1 MSFPSK
7 DEGSVWGMGPPP
19 EGGGQACGLG
29 QTLGTPLP
37 SSQREGTSP
46 DLEGFEE
53 EREVVEGVLWG
64 CEGRP
69 GSPADL
75 DGDTLDYLADEAAMA
90 ILQQLTDR
98 DDLCVR
104 RNPSPESC
112 DSEVSTLWADSQAG
126 PGGGSAGA
134 YGWVGSRLSSTARLP
149 LQEPGGGR
157 AWGSRRRGA
166 QNRSEST
173 VGRQLSF
180 AEGPVGSPSDS
191 ESSDDFSEL
200 HLLSFSLRGKGV
212 GQAKPRGL
220 QGTPRHS
227 SAHVRE
233 TLLCVPGSFL
243 PSSPQRLA
251 SVGVRQAV
259 GELDVPCRKTQ
270 SVVWGKEESRPSY
283 LPGAAAAGGLPQVTP
298 ARKVAQE
305 KKFPGGAS
313 RVAPQGIFPPWGQR
327 GSATALEP
335 TTFPP
340 VSGGPLLG
348 RGKGYSLGPV
358 GTKQSKHSSAGQKSG
373 ARRKKGSLPV
383 LVEEK
388 EPERDPSPEVQVS
401 TRPWSS
407 PLPTQPCTS
416 LGMLPLSLLG
426 ACHQAPWVLR
436 MPEHVW
442 AVSAREHPE
451 LALHVYWDH
460 SLQLASFPSGV
471 GGSAGWGIWF
481 GPGAPLRL
489 WAPKLQC
496 LEPLTP

>member
-1 MSFPSK
+1 M
-7 DEGSVWGMGPPP
+7 
-19 EGGGQACGLG
+19 
-29 QTLGTPLP
+29 
-37 SSQREGTSP
+37 
-46 DLEGFEE
+46 
-53 EREVVEGVLWG
+53 EGVLWG

-112 DSEVSTLWADSQAG
+112 DSEVSTLWAESQAG

-134 YGWVGSRLSSTARLP
+134 YGWVGSRLPSTARLP
-149 LQEPGGGR
+149 FREPGGGR
-157 AWGSRRRGA
+157 AWGSRKRGA
-166 QNRSEST
+166 QNRSEIT

-180 AEGPVGSPSDS
+180 AEGLVGSPSDS

-233 TLLCVPGSFL
+233 TFLRVPGSFL
-243 PSSPQRLA
+243 PSAPQHLA
-251 SVGVRQAV
+251 SAGVRQAV
-259 GELDVPCRKTQ
+259 GELDVSCRKPQ
-270 SVVWGKEESRPSY
+270 SVVWGKEGSRPSY
-283 LPGAAAAGGLPQVTP
+283 LPGAAAAAGGLPQVTP

-305 KKFPGGAS
+305 KKFPGGAC

-327 GSATALEP
+327 VSAPVLEP

-340 VSGGPLLG
+340 VSGVPLLG

-358 GTKQSKHSSAGQKSG
+358 GTKQPKHSSAGQKSG

-388 EPERDPSPEVQVS
+388 EPERDPSLEVQPLTHSPECSSGDGNSNSRAAGVPGQAW
-401 TRPWSS
+401 PWALSQGEA
-407 PLPTQPCTS
+407 LPRGPTPCTLPTS
-416 LGMLPLSLLG
+416 LGALEAGLCVLSLSGNQEPLG
-426 ACHQAPWVLR
+426 RP
-436 MPEHVW
+436 P
-442 AVSAREHPE
+442 ARERQQQPPGAEGCPRCPE
-451 LALHVYWDH
+451 LQRQIYDLRQ
-460 SLQLASFPSGV
+460 QLAAMQSLADKFQN
-471 GGSAGWGIWF
+471 
-481 GPGAPLRL
+481 L
-489 WAPKLQC
+489 
-496 LEPLTP
+496 